1 MQADVRALDPAH
13 LADAEGWI
21 SGPPCPT
28 YAASGKRSGR
38 TDYATVLAA
47 VEHLADSHHPRR
59 TLDGIAAE
67 VADPRTALV
76 LETLDLAL
84 DAPNLR
90 WLVAEQVPAVAGIW
104 QELAAELAACHRW
117 DACTVLTLRADDLG
131 AATRR
136 TRVFLIATRD
146 GAPDLTGLP
155 YRTRWDCHRFGPGP
169 TDRPP
174 NPVTPFPLT
183 SMAAALGW
191 PDGVRVNTRGNRQTS
206 GGNEFAADRPAQSLT
221 GNGARTWYRT
231 DLGPVAGRLTDREA
245 GRLQTFP
252 PAYPWQGPARHGSS
266 ASPTPCPRSWPPPS
280 SAPPPAAPGSPPSG
294 SVSPRST
301 ATPAPTPRTP
311 GRAPTVRPR
320 RNSTCSPCRRSP
332 RERSMTAARSGVL
345 AAEVAAAA
353 LACAARGWHV
363 FPLRPRDKRP
373 LARFTDWET
382 HATTDPARIR
392 AFWERGPA
400 FNAAVACGPPGWW
413 WSTSTRPSPA
423 SARPPRG
430 TCRAST
436 RAPTCSPSS
445 PSGTARRS
453 RWTPSP

>member
-1 MQADVRALDPAH
+1 MTRPHMSVTVLEGFAGAGGLSEGARMIGLAPTLGYETNTDACATARAAGHPRVQADVRALDPAH

-117 DACTVLTLRADDLG
+117 DACTVLTLRADDFG

-252 PAYPWQGPARHGSS
+252 PAYPWQGSRSS
-266 ASPTPCPRSWPPPS
+266 RFQRIADAVPP
-280 SAPPPAAPGSPPSG
+280 
-294 SVSPRST
+294 V
-301 ATPAPTPRTP
+301 
-311 GRAPTVRPR
+311 
-320 RNSTCSPCRRSP
+320 
-332 RERSMTAARSGVL
+332 M
-345 AAEVAAAA
+345 AAAV
-353 LACAARGWHV
+353 LG
-363 FPLRPRDKRP
+363 
-373 LARFTDWET
+373 
-382 HATTDPARIR
+382 
-392 AFWERGPA
+392 
-400 FNAAVACGPPGWW
+400 
-413 WSTSTRPSPA
+413 
-423 SARPPRG
+423 
-430 TCRAST
+430 AST
-436 RAPTCSPSS
+436 RRPWQPAVWPL
-445 PSGTARRS
+445 ALIHI
-453 RWTPSP
+453 